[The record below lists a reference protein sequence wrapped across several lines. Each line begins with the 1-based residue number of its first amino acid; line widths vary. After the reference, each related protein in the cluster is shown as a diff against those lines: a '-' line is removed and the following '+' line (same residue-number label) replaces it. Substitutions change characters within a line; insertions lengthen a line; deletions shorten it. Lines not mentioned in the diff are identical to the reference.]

1 MGGVATTEVVS
12 HPAGGERL
20 KVNDGVQGAAPSYAN
35 TLLFHKE
42 LGFTHRRVR
51 MTASFNTGSQRW
63 SNIDPEPAPI
73 LKRLKREIARFGATL
88 RFVNA
93 FRAVFVGMSIRRLL
107 QILGYAKEFG
117 ARVVFPI
124 TVLFFGTGNRTG
136 DTSCVL
142 SDELAAWWAAEA
154 KGLPA
159 WSSLAADVFL
169 IVPSSCAVERVFSV
183 LRDTF
188 DKQQKNAGE
197 DYLETSVMLQF
208 NSRPGSGR

>member
-1 MGGVATTEVVS
+1 MGLGMVDNLRDVFPPLA
-12 HPAGGERL
+12 HDYAR
-20 KVNDGVQGAAPSYAN
+20 VNA
-35 TLLFHKE
+35 
-42 LGFTHRRVR
+42 
-51 MTASFNTGSQRW
+51 
-63 SNIDPEPAPI
+63 
-73 LKRLKREIARFGATL
+73 LKRELPQYLARAQYARFEAGLSAEET
-88 RFVNA
+88 
-93 FRAVFVGMSIRRLL
+93 
-107 QILGYAKEFG
+107 
-117 ARVVFPI
+117 
-124 TVLFFGTGNRTG
+124 
-136 DTSCVL
+136 